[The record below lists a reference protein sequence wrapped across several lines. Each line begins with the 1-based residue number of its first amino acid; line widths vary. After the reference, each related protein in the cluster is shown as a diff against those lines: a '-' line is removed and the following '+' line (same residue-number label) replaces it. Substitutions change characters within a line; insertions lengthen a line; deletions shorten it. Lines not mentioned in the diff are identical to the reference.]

1 MKGNWFKL
9 IYWAAA
15 LAQGVGTYTTV
26 AYAFG
31 AAHGIVAA
39 LSIEALFLALD
50 DGVQHR
56 FTRALT
62 RVPAIVSVY
71 LLLAGSGALQL
82 AYALTFDA
90 SAAAAARFG
99 AAELR
104 ALAAL
109 TAASPNIALLILV
122 TLKLLGMV
130 PERATGAARRAS
142 SAGRERSERP
152 ISISVRNVA
161 VAAAVPVA
169 PVAAATEPIE
179 VIAPTAVAPVAR
191 RGRVDRALLAQ
202 LVEQHPGATSAQLA
216 QLHGGISAQ
225 AVRRVRLELPVAQ
238 E

>member
-1 MKGNWFKL
+1 MKGNWFKA

-31 AAHGIVAA
+31 AAHGVVAA

-62 RVPAIVSVY
+62 RVPAIVAVY

-130 PERATGAARRAS
+130 PERATGTARRAS
-142 SAGRERSERP
+142 STGRERP

-161 VAAAVPVA
+161 VAAAA
-169 PVAAATEPIE
+169 PVATATEPIE

-225 AVRRVRLELPVAQ
+225 AVRRVRLDLPVAQ
-238 E
+238 EA